1 MKLIYLLQLQG
12 DLGLFE
18 DLSEVDKFQ
27 IVALGITDKPYKQI
41 EFTDNHS
48 LVIGFFNQISRNS
61 IILSDTFIL
70 NTNIH
75 NLIKN
80 G

>member
-1 MKLIYLLQLQG
+1 MIYLLLLQS
-12 DLGLFE
+12 DLGLYKSL
-18 DLSEVDKFQ
+18 DNINKSFQ
-27 IVALGITDKPYKQI
+27 IVAMNVTDKPYKEI
-41 EFTDNHS
+41 DFTDNHS
-48 LVIGFFNQISRNS
+48 LVIDEFNKMDGNK

>member
-1 MKLIYLLQLQG
+1 MIYLLLLQS
-12 DLGLFE
+12 DLGLYKSL
-18 DLSEVDKFQ
+18 DNINKSFQ
-27 IVALGITDKPYKQI
+27 RVAMNVTDKPYKEI
-41 EFTDNHS
+41 DFTDNHS
-48 LVIGFFNQISRNS
+48 LVIDEFNKIDGNK

>member
-1 MKLIYLLQLQG
+1 MIFLLQLQN

-18 DLSEVDKFQ
+18 SLEKVNSRFQ
-27 IVALGITDKPYKQI
+27 LVAMNGTDKPYNEI
-41 EFTDNHS
+41 DFTDNHS
-48 LVIGFFNQISRNS
+48 LVIDQFNNMEGNK